1 MVDTG
6 SETVPLRTSWQAFGS
21 RAAAAA
27 GAFAALASLFGHT
40 PVWVAC
46 ARGATAWLAVS
57 VVSRAAGWLLR
68 RTAPPVEPERATARG
83 AIEDE
88 PGR

>member
-1 MVDTG
+1 MYTFVVSLIVG
-6 SETVPLRTSWQAFGS
+6 YVGWAAVPR
-21 RAAAAA
+21 
-27 GAFAALASLFGHT
+27 GAQYLTIFQ
-40 PVWVAC
+40 VI
-46 ARGATAWLAVS
+46 GATAWLAVS